1 MGKVIRGQRRG
12 KKNSVFKPHQ
22 HHRVAPAAFR
32 VLDFA
37 EKNGYIKGVVRE
49 IIHDPG
55 RGAPLA
61 RVVFRDPYKFRQK
74 TAHFLAPEG
83 MYTGQFVYCGT
94 KASLATGN
102 VIPINKVPEGT
113 AVCNVEGNPGDQGK
127 FARSSGCSAII
138 IGHSDDFSKT
148 RVKLPSGTR
157 KTLPG
162 EARAMVGLIASGER
176 VDKPVLKA
184 GNIFHKM
191 KRLKKR
197 WPRVRCVAMNPVD
210 HPFGGGNQQHVGVPS
225 TVSRYAPPGR
235 KVGLIAARRT
245 GRIRGGRKDIKTE
258 GVATK

>member
-12 KKNSVFKPHQ
+12 KKNSIFKSHQ

-32 VLDFA
+32 ILDYA
-37 EKNGYIKGVVRE
+37 EKNGYIKGVVKE
-49 IIHDPG
+49 IIHDSG

-61 RVVFRDPYKFRQK
+61 RVNFRDPYKYRLR
-74 TAHFLAPEG
+74 TSHFLAVEG
-83 MYTGQFVYCGT
+83 MYSGQFVYCGN

-102 VIPINKVPEGT
+102 VLPVNKIPEGT

-127 FARSSGCSAII
+127 LARCSGTSAII
-138 IGHSDDFSKT
+138 IGHSDDLTKT

-157 KTLPG
+157 KTLSG
-162 EARAMVGLIASGER
+162 TARAMIGLIAGGER
-176 VDKPVLKA
+176 VDKPILKA
-184 GNIFHKM
+184 GNVYHKM
-191 KRLKKR
+191 RRLRKR
-197 WPRVRCVAMNPVD
+197 WPKVRAVAMNPVD

-245 GRIRGGRKDIKTE
+245 GRIRGGRKDVKVE
-258 GVATK
+258 GPDR

>member
-12 KKNSVFKPHQ
+12 KKDSVFKPHQ

-32 VLDFA
+32 VLDYA

-49 IIHDPG
+49 LIHDPG

-61 RVVFRDPYKFRQK
+61 RVVFRDPYKYRLR
-74 TAHFLAPEG
+74 TAYFVAAEG
-83 MYTGQFVYCGT
+83 MYTGQFIYCGL

-102 VIPINKVPEGT
+102 IVPINKLPEGT
-113 AVCNVEGNPGDQGK
+113 TVCNVESNPGDKGK
-127 FARSSGCSAII
+127 FARASGTSAII

-162 EARAMVGLIASGER
+162 EARAMIGLISGGER
-176 VDKPVLKA
+176 IDKPILKA
-184 GNIFHKM
+184 GNVFHKM
-191 KRLKKR
+191 RRLRKR
-197 WPRVRCVAMNPVD
+197 WPKVRAVAMNPVD
-210 HPFGGGNQQHVGVPS
+210 HPFGGGNQQHVGIPS

-245 GRIRGGRKDIKTE
+245 GRVRGTRLTKTE
-258 GVATK
+258 GAEK

>member
-1 MGKVIRGQRRG
+1 
-12 KKNSVFKPHQ
+12 
-22 HHRVAPAAFR
+22 
-32 VLDFA
+32 L
-37 EKNGYIKGVVRE
+37 
-49 IIHDPG
+49 
-55 RGAPLA
+55 
-61 RVVFRDPYKFRQK
+61 
-74 TAHFLAPEG
+74 
-83 MYTGQFVYCGT
+83 
-94 KASLATGN
+94 
-102 VIPINKVPEGT
+102 
-113 AVCNVEGNPGDQGK
+113 
-127 FARSSGCSAII
+127 
-138 IGHSDDFSKT
+138 SKT

-225 TVSRYAPPGR
+225 TVNRYTPPGR

-245 GRIRGGRKDIKTE
+245 GRVRGGRKDFKTE
-258 GVATK
+258 GADK